1 MAMKD
6 FWSNT
11 GNWLRSH
18 KPAGGAKF
26 KPEIDEDGL
35 ISQEEEVKETTEM
48 VEEKVEPV
56 EPENDKVL
64 VKAVAPAEKVE
75 TLDKVQDGFRKL
87 IEQLQDIN
95 EHLSSQV
102 AQQEKLTGRMEQM
115 PKLLESFPSVV
126 ENQRQMTEKL
136 LEQLKAAA
144 AKNQQFMD
152 AIEKIPAETS
162 KQTDA
167 LVDINHQLAAAADS
181 DVQRAESFNK
191 FHQSLDKLSDTSQAQ
206 TDSIMQMS
214 RTFYTSDRYLKYIV
228 SRQNKRFIWVY
239 VISLSV
245 CVAVILILAGVIFF
259 LRQ

>member
-18 KPAGGAKF
+18 KPVGSAKF
-26 KPEIDEDGL
+26 KPEIDDEGL
-35 ISQEEEVKETTEM
+35 ISQEEETTEEA
-48 VEEKVEPV
+48 EEKVERA

-64 VKAVAPAEKVE
+64 VKAVPPPEKQE
-75 TLDKVQDGFRKL
+75 TLDKLQDGFNEL
-87 IEQLQDIN
+87 IGQLQDIN
-95 EHLSSQV
+95 EHLNRQV
-102 AQQEKLTGRMEQM
+102 AQHEKLTGRMEQL

-126 ENQRQMTEKL
+126 EGQRQITERL
-136 LEQLKAAA
+136 LEQLKAAG
-144 AKNQQFMD
+144 AKNQQFVD
-152 AIEKIPAETS
+152 AVEKIPAETA

-167 LVDINHQLAAAADS
+167 LVDIDHQLAAAADS

-191 FHQSLDKLSDTSQAQ
+191 FHQTLDNLNQSSQAH

-214 RTFYTSDRYLKYIV
+214 RTFSTSDRYLKYIV
-228 SRQNKRFIWVY
+228 SRQNKRFVWVF
-239 VISLSV
+239 ITAMAV
-245 CVAVILILAGVIFF
+245 CVAVILILVGIIFY

>member
-11 GNWLRSH
+11 GDWIRSH
-18 KPAGGAKF
+18 KPTGSSKF

-35 ISQEEEVKETTEM
+35 ISQEEEEEEKTDM
-48 VEEKVEPV
+48 AEEKVEQA
-56 EPENDKVL
+56 EPENEKVL
-64 VKAVAPAEKVE
+64 VKAVAPAEEVE
-75 TLDKVQDGFRKL
+75 TLDKPQEGFGKL
-87 IEQLQDIN
+87 IGQLQDIN
-95 EHLSSQV
+95 EHLSGQI

-115 PKLLESFPSVV
+115 PKLLESFPSVL

-136 LEQLKAAA
+136 LEQLKVAA
-144 AKNQQFMD
+144 AKNQQFVD
-152 AIEKIPAETS
+152 VIEKIPSETS

-181 DVQRAESFNK
+181 DVQRTESFNK
-191 FHQSLDKLSDTSQAQ
+191 FHQSLDKLSETSQAQ

-245 CVAVILILAGVIFF
+245 CVAVILVLAGVVFY
-259 LRQ
+259 LRR